1 MGLDD
6 DASINM
12 KVNNSS
18 HVGLGYTQKLRD
30 GVKLTVSSL
39 IDGKNIN
46 AGGHKVGLGLEFEA

>member
-1 MGLDD
+1 
-6 DASINM
+6 M

-46 AGGHKVGLGLEFEA
+46 AGGHKVGLGLDFEA